1 MSRRYN
7 RPGFGGDLPFPLGFF
22 LDYFWIQFRIF
33 SDCFRC
39 AKDCAGI
46 FLDSNRIFSLGRRT
60 DLIRAGFILDS
71 NRSFFLGGAGWRWNL
86 SGFCLNFFRV
96 QESPLDLR
104 RRISGFGLD
113 FFGGTE
119 RIWDVVW
126 ILFGLFLGPRVSPG
140 FAALHFWILFGF
152 FWGPERL
159 SGVVWILVGLFW
171 SPSVSPEFSALDFWI
186 LFGFSGGPEWIFGV
200 VCILFR
206 FFLGPRVSSG
216 FAA

>member
-1 MSRRYN
+1 MRQVLR
-7 RPGFGGDLPFPLGFF
+7 
-22 LDYFWIQFRIF
+22 W
-33 SDCFRC
+33 
-39 AKDCAGI
+39 I
-46 FLDSNRIFSLGRRT
+46 FLDSN
-60 DLIRAGFILDS
+60 S
-71 NRSFFLGGAGWRWNL
+71 NFFFGVPKRPHSGWIH
-86 SGFCLNFFRV
+86 SGFKSDFFPRGGGLAVESFWILFEFFRV

-119 RIWDVVW
+119 RILDVVW

-171 SPSVSPEFSALDFWI
+171 GPNVSPEFSALDFWI
-186 LFGFSGGPEWIFGV
+186 LFGFFGGPEWIFGV
-200 VCILFR
+200 VCILFI